1 MEYVLVILMSYLLG
15 TSSMSYYLA
24 KINKVDIR
32 NKGSKNLGASN
43 AMILM
48 GWKAGIIVAV
58 HDAGKALLA
67 VILARV
73 LFPELAFAPEIAGVA
88 SVFGHC
94 FPFYL
99 GFKGGKGLASYVG
112 MSLALDWR
120 IGLGIIVLLAV
131 VTLVTDYIVLGT
143 VSVITAVPVLTA
155 LIHAAV
161 VAAGILLIASLLIGW
176 KHRENYVRI
185 YNGTEI
191 RFRKANR
198 GDYREKKA
206 Q

>member
-1 MEYVLVILMSYLLG
+1 MEYFIVILFSYLLG

-24 KINKVDIR
+24 KINHVDIR

-48 GWKAGIIVAV
+48 GWKAGILVAV

-67 VILARV
+67 VILAGI
-73 LFPELAFAPEIAGVA
+73 LFPEATYVKEAAGVA
-88 SVFGHC
+88 AVFGHI

-99 GFKGGKGLASYVG
+99 KFKGGKGLASYIG
-112 MSLALDWR
+112 MALALDLKF
-120 IGLGIIVLLAV
+120 GLAVLVLLAV
-131 VTLVTDYIVLGT
+131 VTLMTDYIVLGT
-143 VSVITAVPVLTA
+143 VSVILTFPA
-155 LIHAAV
+155 LIAFVSGNLHG
-161 VAAGILLIASLLIGW
+161 AGIVLLASALIGW

-185 YNGTEI
+185 AKGTEI

-198 GDYREKKA
+198 GDYRVK
-206 Q
+206 

>member
-1 MEYVLVILMSYLLG
+1 MEYFIVILFSYLLG

-24 KINKVDIR
+24 KINHVDIR

-48 GWKAGIIVAV
+48 GWKAGILVAV

-67 VILARV
+67 VILAGI
-73 LFPELAFAPEIAGVA
+73 LFPEVTYVKEAAGVA
-88 SVFGHC
+88 AVFGHI

-99 GFKGGKGLASYVG
+99 KFKGGKGLASYIG
-112 MSLALDWR
+112 MALALDLKF
-120 IGLGIIVLLAV
+120 GLAVLVLLAV
-131 VTLVTDYIVLGT
+131 VTLMTDYIVLGT
-143 VSVITAVPVLTA
+143 VSVILTFPA
-155 LIHAAV
+155 LIAFVSGNLHG
-161 VAAGILLIASLLIGW
+161 AGIVLLASALIGW

-185 YNGTEI
+185 AKGTEI

-198 GDYREKKA
+198 GDYRVK
-206 Q
+206 

>member
-1 MEYVLVILMSYLLG
+1 MEYFIVILFSYLLG

-24 KINKVDIR
+24 KINHVDIR

-48 GWKAGIIVAV
+48 GWKAGILVAV

-67 VILARV
+67 VILAGM
-73 LFPELAFAPEIAGVA
+73 LFPEATYVKEAAGVA
-88 SVFGHC
+88 AVFGHI

-99 GFKGGKGLASYVG
+99 KFKGGKGLASYIG
-112 MSLALDWR
+112 MALALDWKF
-120 IGLGIIVLLAV
+120 GLAVLVLLAV
-131 VTLVTDYIVLGT
+131 VTLMTDYIVLGT
-143 VSVITAVPVLTA
+143 VSVILTFPA
-155 LIHAAV
+155 LIAFVSGNLHG
-161 VAAGILLIASLLIGW
+161 AGIVLLASAVIGW

-185 YNGTEI
+185 AKGTEI

-198 GDYREKKA
+198 GDYRVK
-206 Q
+206 

>member
-1 MEYVLVILMSYLLG
+1 MEYFIVILFSYLLG

-24 KINKVDIR
+24 KINHVDIR

-48 GWKAGIIVAV
+48 GWKAGILVAV

-67 VILARV
+67 VILAGI
-73 LFPELAFAPEIAGVA
+73 LFPEATYVKEAAGVA
-88 SVFGHC
+88 AVFGHI

-99 GFKGGKGLASYVG
+99 KYKGGKGLASYIG
-112 MSLALDWR
+112 MALALDLKF
-120 IGLGIIVLLAV
+120 GLAVLVLLAV
-131 VTLVTDYIVLGT
+131 VTLMTDYIVLGT
-143 VSVITAVPVLTA
+143 VSVILTFPA
-155 LIHAAV
+155 LIAFVSGNLHG
-161 VAAGILLIASLLIGW
+161 AGIVLLASALIGW

-185 YNGTEI
+185 AKGTEI

-198 GDYREKKA
+198 GDYRVK
-206 Q
+206 

>member
-1 MEYVLVILMSYLLG
+1 MEYFIVILFSYLLG

-24 KINKVDIR
+24 KINHVDIR

-48 GWKAGIIVAV
+48 GWKAGILVAV

-67 VILARV
+67 VILAGI
-73 LFPELAFAPEIAGVA
+73 LFPEATYVKEAAGVA
-88 SVFGHC
+88 AVFGHI

-99 GFKGGKGLASYVG
+99 KFKGGKGLASFIG
-112 MSLALDWR
+112 MALALDLKF
-120 IGLGIIVLLAV
+120 GLAVLVLLAV
-131 VTLVTDYIVLGT
+131 VTLMTDYIVLGT
-143 VSVITAVPVLTA
+143 VSVILTFPA
-155 LIHAAV
+155 LIAFISGNLHG
-161 VAAGILLIASLLIGW
+161 AGIVLLASALIGW

-185 YNGTEI
+185 AKGTEI

-198 GDYREKKA
+198 GDYRVK
-206 Q
+206 

>member
-1 MEYVLVILMSYLLG
+1 MEYFIVILFSYLLG

-24 KINKVDIR
+24 KINHVDIR

-48 GWKAGIIVAV
+48 GWKAGILVAV

-67 VILARV
+67 VVLAGI
-73 LFPELAFAPEIAGVA
+73 LFPEATYVKEAAGVA
-88 SVFGHC
+88 AVFGHI

-99 GFKGGKGLASYVG
+99 KFKGGKGLASYIG
-112 MSLALDWR
+112 MALALDLKF
-120 IGLGIIVLLAV
+120 GLAVLVLLAV
-131 VTLVTDYIVLGT
+131 VTLMTDYIVLGT
-143 VSVITAVPVLTA
+143 VSVILTFPS
-155 LIHAAV
+155 LIAFVSGNLHG
-161 VAAGILLIASLLIGW
+161 AGIVLLASAVIGW

-185 YNGTEI
+185 AKGTEI

-198 GDYREKKA
+198 GDYRVK
-206 Q
+206 

>member
-1 MEYVLVILMSYLLG
+1 MEYFIVILFSYLLG

-24 KINKVDIR
+24 KINHVDIR

-48 GWKAGIIVAV
+48 GWKAGILVAV

-67 VILARV
+67 VVLAGI
-73 LFPELAFAPEIAGVA
+73 LFPEATYVKEAAGVA
-88 SVFGHC
+88 AVFGHI

-99 GFKGGKGLASYVG
+99 KFKGGKGLASYIG
-112 MSLALDWR
+112 MALALDLKF
-120 IGLGIIVLLAV
+120 GLAVLVLLAV
-131 VTLVTDYIVLGT
+131 VTLMTDYIVLGT
-143 VSVITAVPVLTA
+143 VSVILTFPA
-155 LIHAAV
+155 LIAFVSGNLHG
-161 VAAGILLIASLLIGW
+161 AGIVLLASALIGW

-185 YNGTEI
+185 AKGTEI

-198 GDYREKKA
+198 GDYRVK
-206 Q
+206 

>member
-1 MEYVLVILMSYLLG
+1 MEYIAVVLMGYLLG

-24 KINKVDIR
+24 KLNQVDIR
-32 NKGSKNLGASN
+32 NQGSKNLGASN

-48 GWKAGIIVAV
+48 GWKAGVLVAV

-73 LFPELAFAPEIAGVA
+73 LFSDVAYAAEAAGAA
-88 SVFGHC
+88 SVIGHV

-99 GFKGGKGLASYVG
+99 KFKGGKGLASFIG
-112 MSLALDWR
+112 MALALDVR
-120 IGLGIIVLLAV
+120 IGLVSIAVLV
-131 VTLVTDYIVLGT
+131 IMMLVTDYIVIGT
-143 VSVITAVPVLTA
+143 VSVILCVPALVMWMHQDVLS
-155 LIHAAV
+155 
-161 VAAGILLIASLLIGW
+161 AGIVCIASLLIGW

-185 YNGTEI
+185 ANGTEI

-198 GDYREKKA
+198 GDYRVK
-206 Q
+206 

>member
-1 MEYVLVILMSYLLG
+1 MEYFIVILFSYLLG

-24 KINKVDIR
+24 KINHVDIR

-48 GWKAGIIVAV
+48 GWKAGILVAV

-67 VILARV
+67 VALAGI
-73 LFPELAFAPEIAGVA
+73 LFPEATYVKEAAGVA
-88 SVFGHC
+88 AVFGHI

-99 GFKGGKGLASYVG
+99 KFKGGKGLASYIG
-112 MSLALDWR
+112 MALALDMKF
-120 IGLGIIVLLAV
+120 GLAVLVLLAV
-131 VTLVTDYIVLGT
+131 VTLMTDYIVLGT
-143 VSVITAVPVLTA
+143 VSVILTFPA
-155 LIHAAV
+155 LIAFVSGNLHG
-161 VAAGILLIASLLIGW
+161 AGIVLLASALIGW

-185 YNGTEI
+185 AKGTEI

-198 GDYREKKA
+198 GDYRVK
-206 Q
+206 